1 MSQHGINI
9 SAVEYTAIKRRG
21 LIPRHFT
28 LRSWM
33 KELSIFCDES
43 GIQEGM
49 SKYYLVTVVL
59 HDQSKALDHAISS
72 YEGSLK
78 VRDLPDIPFHA
89 TPLMRA
95 HDAYENMSL
104 ERRKQLLVAF
114 NVFVQRLP
122 IQYKSFVFQSKQFKN
137 VKALQTQIRKSLISF
152 LFDEIEYFQSFDK
165 VKIYYDNGQTAVTD
179 ALHSAIEYALSTNV
193 PIYKDSD
200 YRKFRLS
207 QAADYLCEI
216 ELAAVKYENHDETQT
231 DIKFFGSVG
240 AFKKNYLKQARRK
253 LIQ

>member
-1 MSQHGINI
+1 
-9 SAVEYTAIKRRG
+9 
-21 LIPRHFT
+21 
-28 LRSWM
+28 M
-33 KELSIFCDES
+33 KELSVFCDES
-43 GIQEGM
+43 GIQEGA
-49 SKYYLVTVVL
+49 SKYYLVTVVI
-59 HDQSKALDHAISS
+59 HDQSDDIASIITQ
-72 YEGSLK
+72 YEMTLSERG
-78 VRDLPDIPFHA
+78 LPDIPFHA
-89 TPLMRA
+89 TPLLRA
-95 HDAYENMSL
+95 HDAYKDMDIET
-104 ERRKQLLVAF
+104 RKHLLSAF
-114 NVFVQRLP
+114 ATFVRYLP
-122 IQYKSFVFQSKQFKN
+122 IQYKSFVFQSKQFKDA
-137 VKALQTQIRKSLISF
+137 KALQTQIRKSLIGF

-165 VKIYYDNGQTAVTD
+165 VKIYYDNGQSAVTD

-253 LIQ
+253 LI